1 MDGEGCTVLAVFD
14 IVDKAVCDEQFV
26 DHFCHELGVRCMV
39 IIIECLRLD
48 YWTSVIGMWRRL
60 ALR

>member
-26 DHFCHELGVRCMV
+26 DHFCHELGVRYMLNINERLLLEHCTG
-39 IIIECLRLD
+39 IIR
-48 YWTSVIGMWRRL
+48 M
-60 ALR
+60 